1 MSGETLSVA
10 ALAFTPVKSLRLAS
24 AAELELGRTGA
35 RGDRTF
41 YLIDERARMI
51 NGKKLGM
58 MHEVTARHDERA
70 ARLELRFPGGEVVDG
85 PVELGAELQTD
96 FYREPRAARAV
107 LGPFSAALSAHAGRP
122 VRLVAPADGSTAVD
136 RGPEG
141 AVTMMSS
148 ASVELLARVAEVTQV
163 DPRRFRMNIELSGP
177 EANEED
183 SWIGRELDIGEARI
197 RVEGHV
203 GRCIVTTMD
212 PETGRVDL
220 PTLDLLRSYR
230 KGAPT
235 TEPLALG
242 VHCAV
247 VREGTVRAGDRASLV
262 AQHAPSA

>member
-1 MSGETLSVA
+1 MSGENLSVA

-24 AAELELGRTGA
+24 AGELWLGRTGA

-41 YLIDERARMI
+41 FLIDERGRMI

-58 MHEVTARHDERA
+58 MHEVSARHDRDA
-70 ARLELRFPGGEVVDG
+70 GRLELRFPGEVVEG
-85 PVELGAELQTD
+85 PVELGAQLETD
-96 FYREPRAARAV
+96 FYSRPRAARAV
-107 LGPFSAALSAHAGRP
+107 LGPFSAALSAHARRP

-141 AVTMMSS
+141 AVTMISS
-148 ASVELLARVAEVTQV
+148 ASVELLARVAELARV

-177 EANEED
+177 GANEED

-247 VREGTVRAGDRASLV
+247 VREGAVRAGDRASLV
-262 AQHAPSA
+262 EQRAPAA